1 MNENEIRNNQIN
13 ELKGNVIKKASDL
26 FGKAK
31 DDLQIKRRLDILIQ
45 RYVPYILDSYGI
57 RNVDENV
64 QDVIYE
70 SLQTVYNLDKNL
82 DKKEDMF
89 DNILNY
95 SIESRR
101 EEIINTNNND
111 LKYEL
116 VDVNN
121 EFFSR
126 YLDEKEKIDRNEK
139 AEQDENFTHEPE
151 FKSKVRQI
159 LERKGIQNED
169 VIYEIENRVKNTVR
183 HIYEDYNEADKSI
196 SNNLEKICDE
206 EIGKYEQQVTTSR
219 QDVKPENKEKNEF
232 TDFLQ
237 DGVNS
242 EREIVENDIYN
253 VKDIDNVNET
263 EPNKDDLNKDNK
275 KNALPN
281 NIIY

>member
-1 MNENEIRNNQIN
+1 MNENEIKNNQI
-13 ELKGNVIKKASDL
+13 EEIKESVINKVRDL

-45 RYVPYILDSYGI
+45 RYVPYILDNYGI
-57 RNVDENV
+57 KNVDENV
-64 QDVIYE
+64 QGVIYE

-82 DKKEDMF
+82 DEKEDMF
-89 DNILNY
+89 NNILNC
-95 SIESRR
+95 SIDSRR
-101 EEIINTNNND
+101 EEVINTDNND
-111 LKYEL
+111 LKHEIN
-116 VDVNN
+116 DVNK
-121 EFFSR
+121 ELFSR
-126 YLDEKEKIDRNEK
+126 YSEEKDKISKKEK
-139 AEQDENFTHEPE
+139 AEQDEYFTHAPE
-151 FKSKVRQI
+151 FKSRVRQI

-169 VIYEIENRVKNTVR
+169 VIYEIENRVKNTVG

-196 SNNLEKICDE
+196 SNNLEEICDE
-206 EIGKYEQQVTTSR
+206 ELGKYEQQVTTSR

-242 EREIVENDIYN
+242 EKEIVENDI
-253 VKDIDNVNET
+253 DNVNNEG

>member
-1 MNENEIRNNQIN
+1 MNENEIKNNQIN
-13 ELKGNVIKKASDL
+13 EIKENVINKVRNL

-45 RYVPYILDSYGI
+45 RDVPDILESNGI

-64 QDVIYE
+64 QDVLFE
-70 SLQTVYNLDKNL
+70 SLEPVYNLDKNL
-82 DKKEDMF
+82 DEKENMF
-89 DNILNY
+89 NNILNY

-101 EEIINTNNND
+101 EEIINTDNND

-116 VDVNN
+116 IDVNN

-126 YLDEKEKIDRNEK
+126 YLDEKEKINKNEK
-139 AEQDENFTHEPE
+139 AEQDEYFTHEPK
-151 FKSKVRQI
+151 FKSRVRQI

-169 VIYEIENRVKNTVR
+169 VIYEIENMVKNTVR

-253 VKDIDNVNET
+253 VNET
-263 EPNKDDLNKDNK
+263 EPNKDNK
-275 KNALPN
+275 KNVLPN